1 MDMITEDMT
10 IQEIFLN
17 FPDQK
22 DELAHVLMEA
32 GLGCVGCAASSF
44 ETLKEGLMAHGMSE
58 EDLQKIVSDLNS
70 IIKE

>member
-17 FPDQK
+17 FPDHK
-22 DELAHVLMEA
+22 DELAQILMDS

-44 ETLKEGLMAHGMSE
+44 ETIKEGLMAHGMSE
-58 EDLQKIVSDLNS
+58 EDLKKIVSDLNS